1 MKYAV
6 VKINKKQYLVCEG
19 ETISVNKLSL
29 EKGKKFISE
38 EVLLLVDGEKVTLGQ
53 PLVKGVKMEAEVLG
67 EEKGEKIRVAKF
79 KAKTGY
85 RRVTG
90 FRSQLT
96 LLKINKIA

>member
-6 VKINKKQYLVCEG
+6 VKISNKQYLASEG
-19 ETISVNKLSL
+19 DTLRVNKLSL
-29 EKGKKFISE
+29 EKGKKFVSE
-38 EVLLLVDGEKVTLGQ
+38 EILLLVDGDKVTLGK
-53 PLVKGVKMEAEVLG
+53 PLVEGIKMEAEVIG
-67 EEKGEKIRVAKF
+67 EEKGEKVRVAKF

-90 FRSQLT
+90 FRPQFT